1 MTNGTTMQGAPHF
14 RARLAATPQD
24 LWAAQRLRYRVFV
37 QELGAGGPLV
47 DHAAGLEIDA
57 KDAYADHLLLEDL
70 AHPEA
75 PVVGVYRLM
84 TAGQARQAGG
94 FATAREFDLSPLVAT
109 GRPLLELGRSCLL
122 PAYRGGPAMAHLFAA
137 LASLLADAPDT
148 ILFGVASFP
157 GTDAAAL
164 SEPLAQL
171 RQDHLAPACLRPW
184 AIGPGAR
191 RMPQDRIT
199 DRKAALR
206 ATPPLIKAYLR
217 LGGVVGDG
225 ACVDAAF
232 NTTDVCMIP
241 DTGTMTDAHR
251 RRLSAGERA

>member
-1 MTNGTTMQGAPHF
+1 MQSAPHF
-14 RARLAATPQD
+14 RTRLAATPQD
-24 LWAAQRLRYRVFV
+24 LRAAQRLRYRVFV

-47 DHAAGLEIDA
+47 DHGAGLEIDA
-57 KDAYADHLLLEDL
+57 GDPHADHLLLEDL
-70 AHPEA
+70 AQPEV

-84 TAGQARQAGG
+84 TADQARLGGG
-94 FATAREFDLSPLVAT
+94 FATAREFDLSPLSAT

-122 PAYRGGPAMAHLFAA
+122 PAYRGGPAMGHLFAA
-137 LASLLADAPDT
+137 LAALMKDAPDT

-164 SEPLAQL
+164 AGPLAML
-171 RQDHLAPACLRPW
+171 RHDHLAPARLRPC

-191 RMPQDRIT
+191 AMPQDEVA

-206 ATPPLIKAYLR
+206 ATPALIKAYLR
-217 LGGVVGDG
+217 LGGVVGEG
-225 ACVDAAF
+225 ACIDAAF
-232 NTTDVCMIP
+232 NTTDVCMIL

-251 RRLSAGERA
+251 RRLRAGDRA